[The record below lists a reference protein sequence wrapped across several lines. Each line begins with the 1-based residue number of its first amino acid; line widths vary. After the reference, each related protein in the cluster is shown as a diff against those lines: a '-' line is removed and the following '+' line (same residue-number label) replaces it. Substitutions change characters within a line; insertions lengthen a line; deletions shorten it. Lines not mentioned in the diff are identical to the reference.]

1 MDNSTKATANHS
13 KRTFTIRTKNA
24 KYRTHVFTK
33 QEFDELDNNTLSD
46 WKYFLRSQDFYY
58 LINK

>member
-1 MDNSTKATANHS
+1 MDNSITVRANHS
-13 KRTFTIRTKNA
+13 KRTFTIRTESS
-24 KYRTHVFTK
+24 KYRTCVFSK
-33 QEFDELDNNTLSD
+33 EEFDELDNNTLSD

>member
-1 MDNSTKATANHS
+1 MNNSIKVKANHS
-13 KRTFTIRTKNA
+13 KRTFTIRTESS
-24 KYRTHVFTK
+24 KYRTCVFSK
-33 QEFDELDNNTLSD
+33 EEFDELDNNTLSD